1 MNTISDLQGNMY
13 EVNLKL
19 SSNENK
25 IKVIDLLNKIA
36 KGEKVPEKIKWN
48 DDEWV
53 YYDGSS
59 KNYYNDYEDLF
70 SVIDGSNLNDE
81 VEIIEEDKEIKKIK
95 QYYDKDLDE
104 YVVETYINGIN
115 YKEIYKS
122 RYDEMMI
129 KKISE
134 LIDEVNKLKRGE

>member
-1 MNTISDLQGNMY
+1 M
-13 EVNLKL
+13 
-19 SSNENK
+19 
-25 IKVIDLLNKIA
+25 KVIDLLNKIA
-36 KGEKVPEKIKWN
+36 NNEEIPKQVK
-48 DDEWV
+48 
-53 YYDGSS
+53 Y
-59 KNYYNDYEDLF
+59 KNYYWKYIEEAKDYKDNEDDYVF
-70 SVIDGSNLNDE
+70 SCSNYDIPEMLDNE